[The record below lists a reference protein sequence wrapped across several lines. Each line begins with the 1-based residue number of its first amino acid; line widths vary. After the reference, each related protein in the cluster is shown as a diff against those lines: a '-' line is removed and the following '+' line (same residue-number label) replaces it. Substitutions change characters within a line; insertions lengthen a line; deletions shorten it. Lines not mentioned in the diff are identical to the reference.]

1 MSSLKAYVH
10 TTRSFRTGLG
20 LRKHKK
26 TKFIYL
32 RFVDPNPP
40 SPLGVRL
47 VLAFVLALVLAF
59 VRLVFAFMR
68 LVLAFMRLVLAL
80 VLALDLFLVLL
91 HVIALVY
98 LDLDLDL
105 VFAFVRLVLAF
116 ALALVSLV
124 LFSLRHVAVQVTGK
138 AEGTQVAFLVQVF
151 HNWPVFALD
160 GRSQPF
166 CMPT

>member
-47 VLAFVLALVLAF
+47 VLAFVLP
-59 VRLVFAFMR
+59 
-68 LVLAFMRLVLAL
+68 
-80 VLALDLFLVLL
+80 
-91 HVIALVY
+91 
-98 LDLDLDL
+98 
-105 VFAFVRLVLAF
+105 LVLAF